1 MPLPTLVFLA
11 FGIGLSAALL
21 GAAELRIS
29 PRHALFSSAFRAFAL
44 FLVLLVV
51 PVSVYFYVFH
61 GDWFLLY
68 SVDVRRVPS
77 ALALLGFLAEAGIGV
92 IGFMVGSAFARA
104 QRMGVGYG
112 IALACVPLAVAA
124 AFLWPE
130 RLRSVGTFAQYRG
143 DFGLVPY
150 GGSLMQ
156 AGIAMGCV
164 LAVGA
169 SFLLVRI
176 RAARRRA

>member
-1 MPLPTLVFLA
+1 VPLPTLVFTA

-44 FLVLLVV
+44 FLVLLIL

-77 ALALLGFLAEAGIGV
+77 ALALLGFVAEAGIGV

-104 QRMGVGYG
+104 QRMGVGYA
-112 IALACVPLAVAA
+112 IAAACVPLAVAV
-124 AFLWPE
+124 AFVWPE
-130 RLRSVGTFAQYRG
+130 RLRAVGTFAQYRG

-150 GGSLMQ
+150 GGPLMQ

>member
-1 MPLPTLVFLA
+1 VPLPTLVFLA

-29 PRHALFSSAFRAFAL
+29 PRHALFSSSFRAFAL

-77 ALALLGFLAEAGIGV
+77 ALALLGFVAEAGFGV

-104 QRMGVGYG
+104 QRMGVGYA
-112 IALACVPLAVAA
+112 IALSC
-124 AFLWPE
+124 
-130 RLRSVGTFAQYRG
+130 
-143 DFGLVPY
+143 VPY
-150 GGSLMQ
+150 GGPLMQ

>member
-29 PRHALFSSAFRAFAL
+29 PRHALFSSSFKAFAL

-77 ALALLGFLAEAGIGV
+77 ALALLGFVAEAGLGV
-92 IGFMVGSAFARA
+92 LGFMLGSAFARA
-104 QRMGVGYG
+104 QRMGAGYA
-112 IALACVPLAVAA
+112 IAAACAPLAVAV
-124 AFLWPE
+124 AFVWPE

-143 DFGLVPY
+143 DFGLTPY
-150 GGSLMQ
+150 GGPLMQ

-176 RAARRRA
+176 RAARKRA

>member
-1 MPLPTLVFLA
+1 VPLPTLVFLA

-29 PRHALFSSAFRAFAL
+29 PRHALFSSSFRAYAL
-44 FLVLLVV
+44 FLVLRVV

-77 ALALLGFLAEAGIGV
+77 ALALLGFVAEAGVGV
-92 IGFMVGSAFARA
+92 LGFMLGSAFARA

-112 IALACVPLAVAA
+112 IASACAPAALAV

-130 RLRSVGTFAQYRG
+130 RLRSVGTFAQYQG
-143 DFGLVPY
+143 DFGLLPY

-164 LAVGA
+164 LIVGA

-176 RAARRRA
+176 RAARKRA

>member
-1 MPLPTLVFLA
+1 MPLPTLVFMA

-29 PRHALFSSAFRAFAL
+29 PRHALFSSSFRAFAL
-44 FLVLLVV
+44 FLLLLVI
-51 PVSVYFYVFH
+51 PISVYFYVFH

-77 ALALLGFLAEAGIGV
+77 ALALLGFVAEVGIGV
-92 IGFMVGSAFARA
+92 LGFMLGSAFARA
-104 QRMGVGYG
+104 QRMAVGYG
-112 IALACVPLAVAA
+112 IAIACVPAAAAVA
-124 AFLWPE
+124 FVWPE
-130 RLRSVGTFAQYRG
+130 RLRSVGTFSQYRG

-150 GGSLMQ
+150 GGPLMQ
-156 AGIAMGCV
+156 AGIAMGFV
-164 LAVGA
+164 LAVGTA
-169 SFLLVRI
+169 FLLVRI